1 MCAHARMNVG
11 VGSEV
16 VVAMTQPCLNVFERV
31 AKVEHDR
38 CATMPQVVKTNG
50 AQSIFIEDIKKD
62 DHFKRKW
69 SSFFYAEQPVC

>member
-1 MCAHARMNVG
+1 MNVG
-11 VGSEV
+11 VGGEII
-16 VVAMTQPCLNVFERV
+16 VAMAQPCLNVLERV
-31 AKVEHDR
+31 AEVQHDR
-38 CATMPQVVKTNG
+38 CTTMSQVVKTNG

>member
-1 MCAHARMNVG
+1 MSVG
-11 VGSEV
+11 VQREACRKMPQHTRHGLDVHTVLQGQRGEGV
-16 VVAMTQPCLNVFERV
+16 
-31 AKVEHDR
+31 
-38 CATMPQVVKTNG
+38 PQVVKTNG